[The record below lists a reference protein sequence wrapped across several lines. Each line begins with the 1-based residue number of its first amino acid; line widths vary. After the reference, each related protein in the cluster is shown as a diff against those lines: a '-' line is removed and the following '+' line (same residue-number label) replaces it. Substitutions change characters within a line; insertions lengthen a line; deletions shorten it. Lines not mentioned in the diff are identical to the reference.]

1 VYFIRRYIPSSATSR
16 YLSNET
22 SQYTVTNSSVTSAI
36 YAHHTARILTSLR
49 KFVTSSCLSQSV
61 SDDGEHN
68 YTTVYST
75 VILARIM
82 PLITLFCHFHHQTLS
97 SETLCARKRQ
107 IIATRF
113 CILKN
118 PILCS
123 VSILLVKYSEQILIY
138 SFHGR

>member
-1 VYFIRRYIPSSATSR
+1 VYFSRRSIPSIATSE

-22 SQYTVTNSSVTSAI
+22 SQYAVTNSSVTSAI
-36 YAHHTARILTSLR
+36 YAHHTERILTSLR
-49 KFVTSSCLSQSV
+49 KFVASSCLNQSV

-68 YTTVYST
+68 YTIVYCT

-82 PLITLFCHFHHQTLS
+82 PLITLFCHFHHQTFS

-113 CILKN
+113 SILKHL
-118 PILCS
+118 ILCS
-123 VSILLVKYSEQILIY
+123 GSILLVKYSAQILVY
-138 SFHGR
+138 SLHDR